1 MHKFI
6 ASLLFFLLLT
16 LFITDAKA
24 TTQHEFQ
31 QLLEAVEQEQ
41 TQQNKLDR
49 LNTFSPN
56 QESASIEQRLHYWFL
71 KGFALDNLG
80 LIEDAIKAYSNAIS
94 FEAQVASNNKHLILS
109 YIERSYLKYVQTND
123 KAIYC
128 PDRQKAYEYAQGLIP
143 NETKVKAYVHYSFC
157 FEEQK
162 EKAIELLDQAI
173 EMTKI
178 ADISPNQQAM
188 IYNAAGNVYRS
199 NHVLDIA
206 YDYLVK
212 AYEQWASVDDYADM
226 FNMQFSIASLSS
238 ELGKVDQALNHH
250 RILANLAKQHPEFSD
265 FQFFTDYIE
274 GVIAYNAQ
282 KFPQA
287 IIGFNKALALKQTTQ
302 EVFFVKRAYEYLTLS
317 EFRASKFKDSE
328 TTLNEYIANYPGEE
342 ITERLI
348 IALQKFFQAQNQEA
362 MQTLFDVVD
371 SVEISRQDFTQKAM
385 AVTALRFDSN
395 IAQLDNQILKQQL
408 DIQTLKLEKT
418 KFEQQLTQLA
428 IVCFCALL
436 IIALFFIRHL
446 IITRKR
452 ILKRSNTD
460 YLTGIANRR
469 YCFEQSA
476 RLLKTNKSL
485 NQPTSLIIFD
495 IDHFKNINDSFG
507 HDIGDIAIKRVV
519 AKTQQCLRSKDLF
532 GRIGGEEF
540 MLLLSGLTA
549 EQANNVAERIRQNI
563 ETAYVEQDT
572 EVINLNVSLGVVECA
587 NDEALKSAIKRADK
601 ALYQAKNNGRN
612 QVVCA

>member
-16 LFITDAKA
+16 LFITEAKA
-24 TTQHEFQ
+24 SSQQDFQ

-41 TQQNKLDR
+41 TQQEKLDR
-49 LNTFSPN
+49 LNTFSPT
-56 QESASIEQRLHYWFL
+56 QASASIDQHLHYWFL
-71 KGFALDNLG
+71 KGFALDSLG
-80 LIEDAIKAYSNAIS
+80 LIEDAINAYSKAIS

-123 KAIYC
+123 KSVYC
-128 PDRQKAYEYAQGLIP
+128 PDRQKAYELAQALVP
-143 NETKVKAYVHYSFC
+143 NETKVKAYVHFSFC

-162 EKAIELLDQAI
+162 EKAIELLNQAI
-173 EMTKI
+173 EMTKL

-188 IYNAAGNVYRS
+188 IYNAAGNVYRR

-226 FNMQFSIASLSS
+226 FNMQYSLASLSS
-238 ELGKVDQALNHH
+238 DMGEIERALSHH
-250 RILANLAKQHPEFSD
+250 RNLANLAKQHPEFAD

-274 GVIAYNAQ
+274 GLIAFKAQ
-282 KFPQA
+282 EFPHA
-287 IIGFNKALALKQTTQ
+287 IKGFRKALALKQTTQ
-302 EVFFVKRAYEYLTLS
+302 EVYFIKKAYEYLILS
-317 EFRASKFKDSE
+317 EFRASNFLAAE
-328 TTLNEYIANYPGEE
+328 ATLNEYMANFPGEK
-342 ITERLI
+342 ITTNFI
-348 IALQKFFQAQNQEA
+348 IAIQHFFRAQNQEA
-362 MQTLFDVVD
+362 MQTLFDVID
-371 SVEISRQDFTQKAM
+371 QVELSRNDFTQKAM
-385 AVTALRFDSN
+385 AVSALRFDSS
-395 IAQLDNQILKQQL
+395 ITQLDNQILKQQL

-428 IVCFCALL
+428 IVCFSALL

-452 ILKRSNTD
+452 ILKRSQTD

-469 YCFEQSA
+469 HCFEQSDKLLSTS
-476 RLLKTNKSL
+476 RLTN
-485 NQPTSLIIFD
+485 QQASLIIFD
-495 IDHFKNINDSFG
+495 IDHFKRINDTFG

-540 MLLLSGLTA
+540 MLFLSGLSS
-549 EQANNVAERIRQNI
+549 EQVHNIAERIRKNI
-563 ETAYVEQDT
+563 ETAHVEHESD
-572 EVINLNVSLGVVECA
+572 VMKLSVSIGVVEFG
-587 NDEALKSAIKRADK
+587 EEESLKSAIKRADK
-601 ALYQAKNNGRN
+601 ALYQAKNDGRN
-612 QVVCA
+612 RVVSG